1 MTEEE
6 LSVLNRIKEWSV
18 LLKIYYGILFFSFVT
33 VGLVSLFDSFI
44 VMDEYDVIFIFT
56 FTVFLRIRGVGTAIL
71 DDYKWSLF
79 SGICRRMKKVQLL
92 SLMNV
97 GRRN

>member
-1 MTEEE
+1 MVCSFED
-6 LSVLNRIKEWSV
+6 LLWHSVLFICYSRLS
-18 LLKIYYGILFFSFVT
+18 FSFV
-33 VGLVSLFDSFI
+33 DSFI
-44 VMDEYDVIFIFT
+44 VMDEYDAIFVFT

-92 SLMNV
+92 SLMNA
-97 GRRN
+97 GRRK